1 MWVRS
6 IIWVDSGNILNI
18 ICVLSEKTGSVLV
31 YVS

>member
-1 MWVRS
+1 MSVRI

-18 ICVLSEKTGSVLV
+18 ICVLSQNTGSVRV